1 MTIKNLNNSISSV
14 SRLINLSILNT
25 SISISRVKNLRTE
38 WSELSLEYNIS
49 INTKSSNNSN
59 SSTLTYKFSSILF
72 ISNSYRGIV

>member
-49 INTKSSNNSN
+49 INIKSSNNSN
-59 SSTLTYKFSSILF
+59 SSTLT
-72 ISNSYRGIV
+72 